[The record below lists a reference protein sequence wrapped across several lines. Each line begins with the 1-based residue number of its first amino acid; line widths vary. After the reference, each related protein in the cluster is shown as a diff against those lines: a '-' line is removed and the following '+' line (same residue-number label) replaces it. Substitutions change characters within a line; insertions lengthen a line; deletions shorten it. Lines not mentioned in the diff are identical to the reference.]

1 MFVNVPPMLPTHSLP
16 YQRHFFSK
24 SVIAICR
31 REDKAQYKDI
41 HLSVCVSCLMSG
53 AGSLIYPAMRGRR
66 ICMRSMK
73 QQTATIGRSL
83 QNATS
88 RNFKKAAQRGNVS
101 KRGNLSLPCPN
112 PSQISMRRTSC
123 YSCSQTALR
132 KSMVWSVYRLCT
144 IINERQTTI
153 STLIFQRGRDCL
165 NP

>member
-73 QQTATIGRSL
+73 QQTALLDGACKMQPAGISKKRHRGEMYRSEGIYHCPARIL
-83 QNATS
+83 P
-88 RNFKKAAQRGNVS
+88 K
-101 KRGNLSLPCPN
+101 SLCAGQAVTVVHRP
-112 PSQISMRRTSC
+112 
-123 YSCSQTALR
+123 L
-132 KSMVWSVYRLCT
+132 
-144 IINERQTTI
+144 
-153 STLIFQRGRDCL
+153 
-165 NP
+165 